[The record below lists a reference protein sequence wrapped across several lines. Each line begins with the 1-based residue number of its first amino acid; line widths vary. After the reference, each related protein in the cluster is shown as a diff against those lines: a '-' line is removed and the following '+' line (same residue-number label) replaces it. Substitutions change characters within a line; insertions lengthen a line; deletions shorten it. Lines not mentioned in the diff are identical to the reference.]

1 MFVMYWGML
10 SFITP
15 PVALAAF
22 AAASVANVAP
32 MRAGFAA
39 MRLGAIIYFVPFFFV
54 FNPALLLQGTLMENI
69 QAFTTAIFG
78 VAIVSGALQGY
89 LIGVGDLG
97 VGAKGLIVKILIG
110 ISGLTLAL
118 PAGGLFGFSQL
129 PLLVAATAF
138 LALGIGARSVL
149 ATTESESLT

>member
-1 MFVMYWGML
+1 
-10 SFITP
+10 
-15 PVALAAF
+15 
-22 AAASVANVAP
+22 
-32 MRAGFAA
+32 

-54 FNPALLLQGTLMENI
+54 FNPALLLQGSLMENI

-97 VGAKGLIVKILIG
+97 VGAKGLIVKMLIG

-129 PLLVAATAF
+129 SLLVAAAAF
-138 LALGIGARSVL
+138 LAVGIGARLVL
-149 ATTESESLT
+149 SPSESKSLT